1 MTRSAVGEAAS
12 DLRGPWF
19 IRRPGM
25 AMAVAGLLFATVLA
39 LRLILSNPLDAISM
53 LYLFPIALLAMAKGR
68 WGGLLGGL
76 VAVVLVGVWVLVRS
90 VDLNAVGWLS
100 RVLPLLLVGALI
112 GDARDRLA
120 RAAAEH
126 AVHEAA
132 VQRHRE
138 AIEIN
143 DSLVQG
149 MSAAKWSIEAG
160 RTQAGLD
167 TLRETVERGHRLVS
181 ELIRDAGVGSSHT
194 G

>member
-1 MTRSAVGEAAS
+1 MTRNAVRARSS

-19 IRRPGM
+19 IRRPRM
-25 AMAVAGLLFATVLA
+25 AMVVVGLLFAAVLA
-39 LRLILSNPLDAISM
+39 LRLTLSDPLDAISM
-53 LYLFPIALLAMAKGR
+53 LYLFPIALVAMTKGR

-76 VAVVLVGVWVLVRS
+76 VAVVLVVVWVLVRS
-90 VDLNAVGWLS
+90 VDLSVVGWLS
-100 RVLPLLLVGALI
+100 RVLPLLLVGMLI

-160 RTQAGLD
+160 RTEAGLD

-181 ELIRDAGVGSSHT
+181 ELIRDAGVGSSPT
-194 G
+194 R

>member
-1 MTRSAVGEAAS
+1 M
-12 DLRGPWF
+12 
-19 IRRPGM
+19 
-25 AMAVAGLLFATVLA
+25 LA

-100 RVLPLLLVGALI
+100 RVLLLLVGALI

-149 MSAAKWSIEAG
+149 MSAAKWSIEGGSHPG
-160 RTQAGLD
+160 RPGHAARDRGARTSVGLRAD
-167 TLRETVERGHRLVS
+167 PGCRGRLFPH
-181 ELIRDAGVGSSHT
+181 GVTAVAASRLSCV
-194 G
+194 